1 MIIKVCG
8 MREPDNIREVEALH
22 PDMMG
27 FICWNKS
34 PRYINAA
41 PTYLPTEC
49 QRVCVF
55 VNPSINYAL
64 QMADSLKA
72 DYLQLHGSET
82 PDFCQE
88 LKQATGLKII
98 KAISIANST
107 DIEKSE
113 KYQGIADIMLF
124 DTKCATVGGG
134 GVKFDWGVLENYDG
148 ATPFMLSGGITPGD
162 AEAVL
167 SITHP
172 MFAGVDLNSGFESS
186 PAVKDISKLKK
197 IITSIRYEQN

>member
-1 MIIKVCG
+1 MIVKVCG
-8 MREPDNIREVEALH
+8 MREPDNIRDVEKLH

-34 PRYINAA
+34 PRFVQAVPSYM
-41 PTYLPTEC
+41 PQC

-64 QMADSLKA
+64 QLADSFKA

-98 KAISIANST
+98 KAISIANSA
-107 DIEKSE
+107 DIEKSK

-124 DTKCATVGGG
+124 DTKCASVGGS
-134 GVKFDWGVLENYDG
+134 GVKFDWSVIENYDG
-148 ATPFMLSGGITPGD
+148 ATPFMLSGGITLGD
-162 AEAVL
+162 AEAIL
-167 SITHP
+167 SIAHP

-186 PAVKDISKLKK
+186 PAVKDISKLKNF
-197 IITSIRYEQN
+197 ITSIRYEQN

>member
-1 MIIKVCG
+1 MIVKVCG
-8 MREPDNIREVEALH
+8 MREPDNIRDVEALH

-27 FICWNKS
+27 FICWEKS
-34 PRYINAA
+34 PRYVAA
-41 PTYLPTEC
+41 VPSYLPKC

-55 VNPSINYAL
+55 VNQAASYVM
-64 QMADSLKA
+64 QMTDSLKA
-72 DYLQLHGSET
+72 DYIQLHGSET

-98 KAISIANST
+98 KAISIANSA
-107 DIEKSE
+107 DIEKSK

-124 DTKCATVGGG
+124 DTKCATVGGS
-134 GVKFDWGVLENYDG
+134 GVKFDWSVIENYDG
-148 ATPFMLSGGITPGD
+148 ATPFMLSGGITPSD
-162 AEAVL
+162 AEAIL
-167 SITHP
+167 SIAHP

-197 IITSIRYEQN
+197 FITSIRYEQN

>member
-1 MIIKVCG
+1 MIVKVCG
-8 MREPDNIREVEALH
+8 MREPDNIRDVEALH

-27 FICWNKS
+27 FICWEKS
-34 PRYINAA
+34 PRYVAA
-41 PTYLPTEC
+41 VPSYLPKC

-64 QMADSLKA
+64 QMADSFKA

-98 KAISIANST
+98 KAISIANSA
-107 DIEKSE
+107 DIEKSK
-113 KYQGIADIMLF
+113 KYQGIADIMLL
-124 DTKCATVGGG
+124 DTKCATVGGS
-134 GVKFDWGVLENYDG
+134 GVKFDWSVIENYDG

-162 AEAVL
+162 AEAIL
-167 SITHP
+167 SIAHP
-172 MFAGVDLNSGFESS
+172 MFAGVDLNSRFESA
-186 PAVKDISKLKK
+186 PAVKDVLKLKEF
-197 IITSIRYEQN
+197 ITEIRDEQN

>member
-1 MIIKVCG
+1 MIVKVCG
-8 MREPDNIREVEALH
+8 MREPDNIREVETLQ
-22 PDMMG
+22 PTMMG
-27 FICWNKS
+27 FICWDKS
-34 PRYINAA
+34 PRYVAA
-41 PTYLPTEC
+41 VPSYMPKC

-64 QMADSLKA
+64 QMADSFKA

-98 KAISIANST
+98 KAISVSSIA
-107 DIEKSE
+107 DIEKSK

-124 DTKCATVGGG
+124 DTKCASVGGS
-134 GVKFDWGVLENYDG
+134 GVKFNWSILDSYSGT
-148 ATPFMLSGGITPGD
+148 TPFLLSGGITPGD
-162 AEAVL
+162 AEAIL
-167 SITHP
+167 SIAHP

-197 IITSIRYEQN
+197 FITSIRYEQN

>member
-22 PDMMG
+22 PTMMG

-72 DYLQLHGSET
+72 DYLQLHG
-82 PDFCQE
+82 
-88 LKQATGLKII
+88 LKII
-98 KAISIANST
+98 KAISIANSA

-148 ATPFMLSGGITPGD
+148 ATPFMLSGGITLGD

-186 PAVKDISKLKK
+186 PAVKF
-197 IITSIRYEQN
+197 ITSIRYEQN

>member
-1 MIIKVCG
+1 MIVKVCG
-8 MREPDNIREVEALH
+8 MREPDNIRDVEALH

-27 FICWNKS
+27 FICWEKS
-34 PRYINAA
+34 PRYVAA
-41 PTYLPTEC
+41 VPSYLPKC

-64 QMADSLKA
+64 QMADSFKA

-98 KAISIANST
+98 KAISIANSA
-107 DIEKSE
+107 DIEKSK

-124 DTKCATVGGG
+124 DTKCATVGGS
-134 GVKFDWGVLENYDG
+134 GVKFDWSVIENYDG

-162 AEAVL
+162 AEAIL
-167 SITHP
+167 SIAHP
-172 MFAGVDLNSGFESS
+172 MFAGVDLNSRFESA
-186 PAVKDISKLKK
+186 PAMKDVLKLKEF
-197 IITSIRYEQN
+197 ITEIRDEQN

>member
-1 MIIKVCG
+1 MIVKVCG
-8 MREPDNIREVEALH
+8 MREPDNIRDVEALH

-27 FICWNKS
+27 FICWEKS
-34 PRYINAA
+34 PRYVAA
-41 PTYLPTEC
+41 VPSYLPKC
-49 QRVCVF
+49 HRVCVF
-55 VNPSINYAL
+55 VNPSFNYAL
-64 QMADSLKA
+64 QMADSFKA

-98 KAISIANST
+98 KAISIANSA
-107 DIEKSE
+107 DIEKSK

-124 DTKCATVGGG
+124 DTKCATVGGS
-134 GVKFDWGVLENYDG
+134 GVKFDWSVIENYDG

-162 AEAVL
+162 AEAIL
-167 SITHP
+167 SIAHP

-197 IITSIRYEQN
+197 FITSIRYEQN

>member
-8 MREPDNIREVEALH
+8 MREPDNIRDVEALH

-27 FICWNKS
+27 FICWEKS
-34 PRYINAA
+34 PRYVAA
-41 PTYLPTEC
+41 VPSYLPKC

-55 VNPSINYAL
+55 VNQAADYVM
-64 QMADSLKA
+64 QMADSFKA

-98 KAISIANST
+98 KAISIANSA

-148 ATPFMLSGGITPGD
+148 ATPFLLSGGITPGD
-162 AEAVL
+162 AEAIL
-167 SITHP
+167 SIAHP
-172 MFAGVDLNSGFESS
+172 MFAGIDLNSGFESS

-197 IITSIRYEQN
+197 FITSIRYEQN

>member
-1 MIIKVCG
+1 MIVKVCG
-8 MREPDNIREVEALH
+8 MREPDNIRDVEALH

-27 FICWNKS
+27 FICWEKS
-34 PRYINAA
+34 PRYVAA
-41 PTYLPTEC
+41 VPSYLPKC

-55 VNPSINYAL
+55 VNQAASYVM
-64 QMADSLKA
+64 QMTDSLKA
-72 DYLQLHGSET
+72 DYIQLHGSET

-98 KAISIANST
+98 KAISIANSA
-107 DIEKSE
+107 DIEKSK

-148 ATPFMLSGGITPGD
+148 ATPFMLSGGITPSD
-162 AEAVL
+162 AEAIL
-167 SITHP
+167 SIAHP

-197 IITSIRYEQN
+197 FITSIRYEQN

>member
-1 MIIKVCG
+1 MIVKVCG
-8 MREPDNIREVEALH
+8 MREPDNIRDVEALH

-27 FICWNKS
+27 FICWEKS
-34 PRYINAA
+34 PRYVAA
-41 PTYLPTEC
+41 VPSYLPKC

-64 QMADSLKA
+64 QMADSFKA

-98 KAISIANST
+98 KAISIANSA
-107 DIEKSE
+107 DIEKSK

-124 DTKCATVGGG
+124 DTKCATVGGS
-134 GVKFDWGVLENYDG
+134 GVKFDWSVIENYDG

-162 AEAVL
+162 AEAIL
-167 SITHP
+167 SIAHP
-172 MFAGVDLNSGFESS
+172 MFAGVDLNSRFESA
-186 PAVKDISKLKK
+186 PAVKDVLKLKEF
-197 IITSIRYEQN
+197 ITEIRDEQN

>member
-1 MIIKVCG
+1 MIVKVCG
-8 MREPDNIREVEALH
+8 MREPDNIRDVEALH

-27 FICWNKS
+27 FICWEKS
-34 PRYINAA
+34 PRYVAA
-41 PTYLPTEC
+41 VPSYLPKC

-55 VNPSINYAL
+55 VNQAASYVM
-64 QMADSLKA
+64 QMTDSLKA
-72 DYLQLHGSET
+72 DYIQLHGSET

-98 KAISIANST
+98 KAISIANSA

-148 ATPFMLSGGITPGD
+148 ATPFLLSGGITLGD

-186 PAVKDISKLKK
+186 PAVKKISELKK
-197 IITSIRYEQN
+197 FITSIRYEQD

>member
-1 MIIKVCG
+1 MIVKVCG
-8 MREPDNIREVEALH
+8 MREPDNIRDVEALH

-27 FICWNKS
+27 FICWDKS
-34 PRYINAA
+34 PRYVTAV
-41 PTYLPTEC
+41 PSYMPKCL
-49 QRVCVF
+49 RVCVF
-55 VNPSINYAL
+55 VNPSFNYAL

-98 KAISIANST
+98 KAISIANPA
-107 DIEKSE
+107 DIEKSK
-113 KYQGIADIMLF
+113 KYQGVADILLF
-124 DTKCATVGGG
+124 DTKCATVGGS
-134 GVKFDWGVLENYDG
+134 GVKFDWSVLENYDG
-148 ATPFMLSGGITPGD
+148 TTPFLLSGGITPGD
-162 AEAVL
+162 AEAIL

-186 PAVKDISKLKK
+186 PAVKEISKLKNF
-197 IITSIRYEQN
+197 ITDIRYEQN